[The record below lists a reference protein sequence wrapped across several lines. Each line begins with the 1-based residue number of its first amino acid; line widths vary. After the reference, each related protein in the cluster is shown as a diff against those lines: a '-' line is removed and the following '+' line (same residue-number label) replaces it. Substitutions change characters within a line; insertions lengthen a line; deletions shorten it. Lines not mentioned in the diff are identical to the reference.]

1 MWCDHNAMMEKSN
14 ANSPPSIS
22 AIYQLQ
28 ISQGEPVLAH
38 SLRYGSLR
46 FVCAREVEVAHWLA
60 L

>member
-22 AIYQLQ
+22 AICQLQ
-28 ISQGEPVLAH
+28 ILQGEPVLAH
-38 SLRYGSLR
+38 SLRNGSLR
-46 FVCAREVEVAHWLA
+46 YVSAREIEVAQWLD